1 MGNEGYGI
9 AYTVLAMA
17 NKDVYFLDKEDTQ
30 RLKQSLLGESAF
42 FSFVDAKARKQIT
55 VAVSQ
60 ISSVV
65 EARV

>member
-1 MGNEGYGI
+1 MGNEGYGTT
-9 AYTVLAMA
+9 YTVLAMA
-17 NKDVYFLDKEDTQ
+17 NKDVYFLGKEDTQ
-30 RLKQSLLGESAF
+30 RLKQSLLSESAF
-42 FSFVDAKARKQIT
+42 FSFDDAKTRKPIT